1 MSASPVLP
9 EDLWATVQA
18 SVPIPCV
25 DVVPVRGTGDALQV
39 GLIRRRY
46 ADAGEP
52 VWCHLGGRV
61 RHGETTDEALARHVR
76 ETLVQAHVDVGPDP
90 QPHHV
95 VQWFPPDV
103 RTGDR
108 YGRDPRKHALSLC
121 WALPLGDHVRVRDGG
136 EGTALHWFRHDLAD
150 LSDHDLWP
158 GTRHLVAAT
167 LRGAGLP
174 GRGA

>member
-1 MSASPVLP
+1 MTTPSPLP
-9 EDLWATVQA
+9 DDLWGTVQA
-18 SVPIPCV
+18 SVPIVCV
-25 DVVPVRGTGDALQV
+25 DVVPVRGRGEDLQV

-46 ADAGEP
+46 ADDGDP

-61 RHGETTDEALARHVR
+61 RHGETTDEALARHLH
-76 ETLVQAHVDVGPDP
+76 ETLEGARVDVGTDP

-103 RTGDR
+103 RTGGT

-121 WALPLGDHVRVRDGG
+121 WALRLGDDVEVRHGG
-136 EGTALHWFRHDLAD
+136 EGSELHWFRHDLAD
-150 LSDHDLWP
+150 LPDHDLWP

-167 LRGAGLP
+167 LTGAGEDD
-174 GRGA
+174 